1 MKTDIN
7 DKYHFNYQKALK
19 LFKADYGLSGIKTG
33 VSIMENVEQI
43 GKELSPLI
51 VACEQIEKTI
61 KRIHIL
67 EENLIGNFDRILG
80 IIPSEL
86 IEENKTNTP
95 NCEYATLIE
104 TLYKL
109 EITINSLEGISARS
123 NQL

>member
-1 MKTDIN
+1 
-7 DKYHFNYQKALK
+7 
-19 LFKADYGLSGIKTG
+19 
-33 VSIMENVEQI
+33 MENVEQI

-109 EITINSLEGISARS
+109 EIAINSLEGISARS